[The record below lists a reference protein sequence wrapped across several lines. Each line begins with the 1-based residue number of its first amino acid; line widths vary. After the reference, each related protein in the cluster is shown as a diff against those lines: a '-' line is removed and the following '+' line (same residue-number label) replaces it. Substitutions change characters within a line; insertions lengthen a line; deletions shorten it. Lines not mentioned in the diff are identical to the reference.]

1 MKCSL
6 ITYHLSTAQTQ
17 TYPTTGAEE
26 WRCYRSVDPCSS
38 SAIRLP
44 CNPPGED
51 KHIKKIGMRHFLQ
64 PSIQHHLAQ
73 SRKVSPRFAQ
83 QPLPNHYWTYH
94 LSRHTYEFPAPTKSC
109 MLCSVTKGNGFAM
122 PVCTI
127 QSVTQKNSC
136 ISIFGDEVLIPLSS
150 TSSLTKSY
158 RTNLN
163 GCQSDMPWTIN
174 IDKITGKLGLLR
186 PCELLCNGTLSWN
199 LLMFLIGN
207 HFGK

>member
-1 MKCSL
+1 MPKFFTQKKSKQMKCSL

-38 SAIRLP
+38 SAIHLP

-51 KHIKKIGMRHFLQ
+51 KHIKKTGMRHFLQ

-83 QPLPNHYWTYH
+83 QPLPNHYWIYH
-94 LSRHTYEFPAPTKSC
+94 LSRHTYEFPALTKSC

-122 PVCTI
+122 PVSTI
-127 QSVTQKNSC
+127 QSVTQKNQLHQHFWWWSLD
-136 ISIFGDEVLIPLSS
+136 SSEQYLQSHQVTQNKFKWLSVWHVLNY
-150 TSSLTKSY
+150 KY
-158 RTNLN
+158 R
-163 GCQSDMPWTIN
+163 
-174 IDKITGKLGLLR
+174 
-186 PCELLCNGTLSWN
+186 
-199 LLMFLIGN
+199 
-207 HFGK
+207 